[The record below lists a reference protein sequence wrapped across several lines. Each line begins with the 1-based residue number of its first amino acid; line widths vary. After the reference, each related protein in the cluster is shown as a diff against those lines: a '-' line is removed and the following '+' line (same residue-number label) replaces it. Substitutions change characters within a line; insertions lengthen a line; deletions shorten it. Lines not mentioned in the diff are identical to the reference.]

1 MEAWPRCR
9 AFVAAVQEKGVGAFD
24 LYPGGRVRDSREGNA
39 AAPAGR
45 ASALVLDARPLKLT
59 RGFRK
64 VELESSDGFSIQ
76 LSFIGKSLF
85 WLRATEWS
93 SVMKMLG
100 YALTSVAVLAAAPTT
115 VSAADLYD
123 YPPPRTAYAP
133 PPPPPPPPA
142 YYYAPYPRPYPY
154 YAGYPYW
161 GPRWGYWHRPYW
173 RAGYWGHRWGRRW

>member
-1 MEAWPRCR
+1 
-9 AFVAAVQEKGVGAFD
+9 
-24 LYPGGRVRDSREGNA
+24 
-39 AAPAGR
+39 
-45 ASALVLDARPLKLT
+45 LT
-59 RGFRK
+59 HKSGEGFRK
-64 VELESSDGFSIQ
+64 VELESSDGFFVQ
-76 LSFIGKSLF
+76 LLFIGKSLF
-85 WLRATEWS
+85 WLHATEWS

-123 YPPPRTAYAP
+123 Y
-133 PPPPPPPPA
+133 PPPPA